1 MKQFALFY
9 VFLLLFSCFS
19 RKEFTYQQNEHEG
32 AEQDSISNYF
42 LFEYINSLTEEDYIT
57 KLDSIKKGES
67 SDFFTLRMA
76 YTKTKEYSP
85 YESDISDSLT
95 KALLLIDSL
104 RFEKALSILKS
115 IQDYNFVNIPSHLY
129 YGYIYNELGDS
140 LKSEYHYNIYDG
152 LLNSIY
158 DSGDGI
164 SPKTA
169 YIVITTKEEY
179 AFLNWFDLQFDR
191 QILLSSDGYS
201 FDLMDVTDPE
211 TKENFEI
218 YFNIELAFDNLRRTF
233 DK

>member
-1 MKQFALFY
+1 LKQFALLY
-9 VFLLLFSCFS
+9 VFLLIFSCFS
-19 RKEFTYQQNEHEG
+19 RKEFINQQNEYE
-32 AEQDSISNYF
+32 AVEKDSISNYF
-42 LFEYINSLTEEDYIT
+42 LFDYINSLTEEDYIT
-57 KLDSIKKGES
+57 QLDTIKKGES

-85 YESDISDSLT
+85 YQSDISDSIK

-104 RFEKALSILKS
+104 RFENALSVLKY

-129 YGYIYNELGDS
+129 CGFIYMELGDS

-164 SPKTA
+164 SPETA

-179 AFLNWFDLQFDR
+179 DFLNWFGLQFNG
-191 QILLSSDGYS
+191 QSLLSSDGYN
-201 FDLMDVTDPE
+201 FDLMEVTDPE

-218 YFNIELAFDNLRRTF
+218 YFNVELAFDILRRTF